1 MRYFIFCLFLLLFAT
16 QPGWAQPAKYMDNY
30 SCKECHE
37 QIYDEYQ
44 SSAHSQSFFSN
55 TFHQDIAKQAHEQ
68 KYECAVCHMPMA
80 NNLQDLIEGKAKP
93 DINNKTHTDGV
104 SCFFCHT
111 IAYVKKSHKYNINI
125 QARQAEGYKPTLY
138 GTLIDPDDSDKH
150 SSTTNP
156 VYTANVCKGCHSH
169 KVNDN
174 NITVFRTMENAQ
186 SSKDCIKCHMPEIQG
201 GAEKIDKRSRG
212 HHASHKFL
220 GIHDEA
226 FRATG
231 MDINLSVENEQLNVM
246 LTNKMSHPLIIQAA
260 RAKFLKITIERDG
273 KEIWKNYQKDPRED
287 KAGYFAYSFAADNRH
302 VVVPATATQSAVNN
316 LEAKETKQLTY
327 QILPLQKGD
336 NVKVALYVQ
345 LARDDCK
352 KVMREED
359 IKLTQPLLMKE
370 VVYIQK

>member
-1 MRYFIFCLFLLLFAT
+1 MKYFIFFLFLILSIMS
-16 QPGWAQPAKYMDNY
+16 WAQETKYMDNY

-44 SSAHSQSFFSN
+44 TSAHSQSFFSN
-55 TFHQDIAKQAHEQ
+55 TFHQDIAKEAHAQ

-80 NNLQDLIEGKAKP
+80 NNLQELMEGKAKP

-111 IAYVKKSHKYNINI
+111 IAYVKKSHQYNINTP
-125 QARQAEGYKPTLY
+125 ARQAEDYKPTLY
-138 GTLIDPDDSDKH
+138 GRLINPDDSDKH

-186 SSKDCIKCHMPEIQG
+186 NSKDCIICHMPEIQG
-201 GAEKIDKRSRG
+201 GPEKIDKRSRG

-231 MDINLSVENEQLNVM
+231 LDINLSVENEQLSVT
-246 LTNKMSHPLIIQAA
+246 LTNKMTHPLIIQAA
-260 RAKFLKITIERDG
+260 RAKFLQITIERG
-273 KEIWKNYQKDPRED
+273 NEIIWKNYQKKPSED
-287 KAGYFAYSFAADNRH
+287 KEAYFAYSFAADNRH

-316 LEAKETKQLTY
+316 LEAKETKQLVY
-327 QILPLQKGD
+327 KILPLQKED
-336 NVKVALYVQ
+336 KISVSLYVQ

-352 KVMREED
+352 KVMRDED